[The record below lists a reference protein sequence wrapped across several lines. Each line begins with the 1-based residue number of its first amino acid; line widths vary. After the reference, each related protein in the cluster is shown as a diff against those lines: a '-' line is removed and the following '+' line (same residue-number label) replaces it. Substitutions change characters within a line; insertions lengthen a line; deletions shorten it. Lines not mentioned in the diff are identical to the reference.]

1 MKKLATLAVA
11 TLIVGAAA
19 TQANENP
26 IIDTVENAKDFAVN
40 NKVSQFVID
49 EYNTTVEFQKD
60 SWQQGK
66 DQLGRNKE
74 QIVGVFENVKG
85 AFKFYFGDKDD

>member
-11 TLIVGAAA
+11 TFIVAAAA

-26 IIDTVENAKDFAVN
+26 IIDSVENAKDFAVN
-40 NKVSQFVID
+40 NKVSQYVIN
-49 EYNTTVEFQKD
+49 EYNSTVEFQKD

-74 QIVGVFENVKG
+74 QIVGVFENIKG
-85 AFKFYFGDKDD
+85 AFKFYFGENND